1 MVLEQDFA
9 NTIQELVKH
18 EFATI
23 QIGESAIQIHVLE
36 STKKLSLAT
45 TVYRGENY
53 IPQSVRQATLHQS
66 PFARKIHTSLKLN
79 ETNFEIQL
87 RYIGD
92 LGTLSKKEFR
102 LLLEDFAE
110 IADEWRTYLDDH
122 DQKDR
127 IHVRK
132 PK

>member
-23 QIGESAIQIHVLE
+23 QIGESKIHIHVLE
-36 STKKLSLAT
+36 ATKKLSLST
-45 TVYRGENY
+45 LVYRGENY
-53 IPQSVRQATLHQS
+53 LPDSVRQAMLHQS
-66 PFARKIHTSLKLN
+66 PFARKIHTFLRVS
-79 ETNFEIQL
+79 EPDFEIEL
-87 RYIGD
+87 RYLGD
-92 LGTLSKKEFR
+92 LESLSKKEFR
-102 LLLEDFAE
+102 NLLEDFAV

-122 DQKDR
+122 DKKDR